1 MNRRKLFKSFLKLG
15 LLASLISSLETGC
28 ANRHSSGRSVAPMTP
43 SRSSNGV
50 LKLSINPKE
59 RTNSLSKSIQ
69 YTNKAPFSANQYL
82 KKQSNAVNDIIAR
95 QKLPSSTAS
104 NILELKSKSTNGLI
118 LEDSRLSD
126 IPTNYSTLE
135 IGNKD
140 LKNLEIVSH
149 PSMIWK
155 LLGFYGT
162 VGMLSVIGVYLYQ
175 LFSGKGNPSNP
186 FLAKSPESQ
195 ENLKPSS
202 VQNPPSPPPDLMNP

>member
-1 MNRRKLFKSFLKLG
+1 MNRRNLFKSFLKLG
-15 LLASLISSLETGC
+15 LLASLISSLGTSCGT
-28 ANRHSSGRSVAPMTP
+28 RHGSGRSVAPMTP
-43 SRSSNGV
+43 SRASNGV
-50 LKLSINPKE
+50 IKLSINPKE

-95 QKLPSSTAS
+95 QKLPTSPS
-104 NILELKSKSTNGLI
+104 NLVLKSKSTNGLL
-118 LEDSRLSD
+118 LEDSKLTD

-135 IGNKD
+135 IGNKY

-162 VGMLSVIGVYLYQ
+162 VGLLSVIGVYLYQ

-202 VQNPPSPPPDLMNP
+202 VQNPPSPPPDLMNH